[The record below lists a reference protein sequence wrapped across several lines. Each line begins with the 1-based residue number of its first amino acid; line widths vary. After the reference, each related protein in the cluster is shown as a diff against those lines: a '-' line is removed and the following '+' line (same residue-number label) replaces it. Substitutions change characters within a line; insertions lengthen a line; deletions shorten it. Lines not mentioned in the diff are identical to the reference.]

1 MHLANGTIS
10 NEICTITAA
19 ISTASILY
27 AASRARTTA
36 TSSRIARAAAGA
48 GVVFVAQ
55 MIDVSLFGAV
65 NVHMIGAAF
74 LTLLAGPALAMLGM
88 AAVIVTQALWLNDGG
103 ITALGANVLNMSVI
117 GVATSYLT
125 MALVRRRFYGFTALL
140 MNSAA
145 AAAVSVFAAVAAMS
159 AELALSGMPVDSAL
173 GLTMPAH
180 APFAAWET
188 VTTVAFVLAAAHV
201 RAIRPL
207 ATSKSS
213 SR

>member
-10 NEICTITAA
+10 NDICTITAA
-19 ISTASILY
+19 VSTASILY
-27 AASRARTTA
+27 AGARARTTA
-36 TSSRIARAAAGA
+36 TRSRIAKAAAGA
-48 GVVFVAQ
+48 GVVLVAQ

-65 NVHMIGAAF
+65 SVHMIGAAF
-74 LTLLAGPALAMLGM
+74 LTLLAGPALALLAM
-88 AAVIVTQALWLNDGG
+88 AFVVVTQALFLGDGG
-103 ITALGANVLNMSVI
+103 ITAIGANVLNMAVI

-125 MALVRRRFYGFTALL
+125 MALVRRRFHGCTALV
-140 MNSAA
+140 MSAAA

-159 AELALSGMPVDSAL
+159 TELALSGLPVDSAL
-173 GLTMPAH
+173 AFTMPAH

-188 VTTVAFVLAAAHV
+188 VSTVVFVLAAAHV
-201 RAIRPL
+201 RVVRPL